1 METVAAA
8 RASTTTVSPNA
19 RTSSLQQT
27 GIDVKVRSPVTCM
40 RRGTELIPEGG
51 AVVKQ
56 EAEQLCDITVRIQPH
71 AASGADGQQ
80 SSTAPVSAPCGD
92 MEETPTIKAITTT
105 TVIRKTAE
113 QNP

>member
-1 METVAAA
+1 METVAAP